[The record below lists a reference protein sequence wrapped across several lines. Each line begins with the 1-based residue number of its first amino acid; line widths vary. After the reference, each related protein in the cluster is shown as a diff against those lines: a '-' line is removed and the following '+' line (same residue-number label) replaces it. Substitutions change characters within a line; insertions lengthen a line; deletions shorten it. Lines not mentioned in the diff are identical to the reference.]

1 MAGEGEVQR
10 RISRVHLELVR
21 SAYRLSIRVK
31 QHYLLRFS
39 RHFKHDTF
47 RRPEFSDNSGTPG
60 ESPGAPALGGIL
72 RGGQIVE

>member
-1 MAGEGEVQR
+1 MERSVG
-10 RISRVHLELVR
+10 RVHLELVR